1 VAKNSSAQ
9 LPDWEFMELVGEHK
23 ETSVLA
29 PGNNKRESGQQQV
42 GPRIRR
48 GGLFFSATSTI
59 LPQASALFFQKKGEG
74 YMVKKLFTLLC
85 TSVLVFLM
93 ATPMV
98 AQEGAKTE
106 KMAQDK
112 KTEQA
117 RWEGIV
123 SRKDSEKSTL
133 DVRKRGGN
141 IEKTIHYDS
150 STKWTSQEHGSKK
163 VNIIDASQVKDG
175 DRVICVGTY
184 DDKSN
189 FHATL
194 ISKRLTN

>member
-1 VAKNSSAQ
+1 
-9 LPDWEFMELVGEHK
+9 
-23 ETSVLA
+23 
-29 PGNNKRESGQQQV
+29 
-42 GPRIRR
+42 
-48 GGLFFSATSTI
+48 
-59 LPQASALFFQKKGEG
+59 
-74 YMVKKLFTLLC
+74 MVKKLINLLC
-85 TSVLVFLM
+85 ASLLVFLM

-98 AQEGAKTE
+98 AQEAAKTE
-106 KMAQDK
+106 KMAKGK
-112 KTEQA
+112 KTEEA

-123 SRKDSEKSTL
+123 IRSNSDKSTL

-163 VNIIDASQVKDG
+163 VNTIDASQVKDG

-184 DDKSN
+184 DDKGD